1 VIHNSNAAPAI
12 NSVVTKVKS
21 DGDMNV
27 EAFDIH
33 SYANGNAC
41 ASHPDKAG
49 QAAMGAALASHLKS
63 VLGW

>member
-1 VIHNSNAAPAI
+1 
-12 NSVVTKVKS
+12 
-21 DGDMNV
+21 MNV